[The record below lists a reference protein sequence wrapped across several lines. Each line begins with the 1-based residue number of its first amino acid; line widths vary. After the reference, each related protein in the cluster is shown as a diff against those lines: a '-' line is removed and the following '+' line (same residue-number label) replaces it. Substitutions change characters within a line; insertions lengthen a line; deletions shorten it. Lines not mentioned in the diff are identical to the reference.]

1 MVELPENSEELP
13 DNSKELPDNSL
24 QMTENADK
32 SDSQVEKKRRGRPK
46 GSMDKAPRKRTVIRE
61 EPVTPPAEPEPIEL
75 AEPEPVTKAEPK
87 PKAKA
92 RRTVI
97 EPVEPVA
104 MKRQPAPVVIP
115 PAPLSPRTLFRQAGA
130 TIYALQ
136 SQRETA
142 RRDFW
147 AQQVEKSLR

>member
-1 MVELPENSEELP
+1 MQ
-13 DNSKELPDNSL
+13 K
-24 QMTENADK
+24 K
-32 SDSQVEKKRRGRPK
+32 SDSQVEKKGRGRPK
-46 GSMDKAPRKRTVIRE
+46 GSLDKAPRKRTVIRE

-104 MKRQPAPVVIP
+104 MKRQPAPVAIPDP
-115 PAPLSPRTLFRQAGA
+115 PAPLSPRTLFRQAGE

-142 RRDFW
+142 RRDYW
-147 AQQVEKSLR
+147 AQQIGKSLR